1 MISKDD
7 IIAMADT
14 PEQKKFWDIED
25 EVIKAGDQP
34 AKVIEQEH
42 DGMEIIND

>member
-25 EVIKAGDQP
+25 EAIKAGDQP
-34 AKVIEQEH
+34 DTIIEQEY
-42 DGMEIIND
+42 DGMEIVQ

>member
-25 EVIKAGDQP
+25 EVIKAGNQP
-34 AKVIEQEH
+34 AEMIEQEH
-42 DGMEIIND
+42 DGMEIIL